1 MPTRE
6 EGELIS
12 KKRGKYTF
20 TALPASSAVN
30 DSQNVV
36 NGLFLGVFRLA
47 ISNFDSNTDEG
58 YYWCQMVINDTT
70 CLQPSDVGC
79 ITTNS
84 LLTRTCNFSP
94 LDFIEFEMPQVCARR
109 SQCTTEPIT
118 TEARPITSTQRKN
131 TNTLSS
137 TTSAA
142 NNSTFESSMT
152 TVILYAII
160 GVLVFIVIVLL
171 LVTMVFTI
179 HTVRNHRVFEIK
191 QAERKLSMIMI
202 KF

>member
-1 MPTRE
+1 
-6 EGELIS
+6 
-12 KKRGKYTF
+12 
-20 TALPASSAVN
+20 
-30 DSQNVV
+30 
-36 NGLFLGVFRLA
+36 
-47 ISNFDSNTDEG
+47 
-58 YYWCQMVINDTT
+58 MVINDTT
-70 CLQPSDVGC
+70 CLQPSDVGR

-118 TEARPITSTQRKN
+118 TEARPTTSTQGQN

-137 TTSAA
+137 ITSATT
-142 NNSTFESSMT
+142 NSTFKSRMT

-160 GVLVFIVIVLL
+160 GVLIFIVIVLL
-171 LVTMVFTI
+171 LVIMVFTI

-191 QAERKLSMIMI
+191 QAECKLSMIM
-202 KF
+202 